1 MNERTPRIL
10 LLLPDQ
16 LLDAIDAHQREAG
29 IISRNETIRRLLE
42 AALKAAGQRQTAR
55 PQ

>member
-1 MNERTPRIL
+1 MTDRTPRIM

-16 LLDAIDAHQREAG
+16 LLDAIDTHQREAG

-42 AALKAAGQRQTAR
+42 AALKAARRETAAAE
-55 PQ
+55 